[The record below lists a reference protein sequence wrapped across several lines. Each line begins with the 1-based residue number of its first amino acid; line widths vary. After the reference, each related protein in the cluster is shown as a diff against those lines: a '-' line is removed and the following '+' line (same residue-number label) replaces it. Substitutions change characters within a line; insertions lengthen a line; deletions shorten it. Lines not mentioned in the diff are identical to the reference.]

1 MIGLKVDRPGNRKVN
16 FSEPKLHSAV
26 SSVSASKNEQ
36 LILETLKIANSA
48 LKLKNLKLNSLLEIT
63 NAINSNFSSQQLL
76 KIFEFVLRNQLNIG
90 RLLFYSKD
98 DHGWT
103 MMIRHGL
110 MKDLPLPTV
119 ENELNGLS
127 KIREQKEGEPLM
139 FGQFEVII
147 PVMHKSEPLAYLLLG
162 EVNEDLIENTK
173 TKHVPFIQT
182 LANVI
187 TVAVENKR
195 LFRENILQAG
205 VRREMELASEM
216 QSMLFPRRL
225 PNNQYVEMSGLHQPH
240 QEVGGDYYDV
250 FELGGNE
257 IAFCMADVSGKG
269 VSAAL
274 LMSNFQANLRALFRH
289 ETSLTD
295 LVQELNGKV
304 MNSAMG
310 EKFITMFIGKYNYVT
325 RVLQYVNAG
334 QTPPLILS
342 GNTVSDLSTGCP
354 GLGMLDELPN
364 VREGIIIM
372 NPNDLIF
379 AYTDGVVELED
390 ARGREYGQHRLEL
403 VLLENQGLIPKSVND
418 NVMRHLRKF
427 KGDQPYVDDIA
438 LLSVSFK

>member
-1 MIGLKVDRPGNRKVN
+1 VPI
-16 FSEPKLHSAV
+16 V
-26 SSVSASKNEQ
+26 SSISTSKNEQ

-90 RLLFYSKD
+90 RLLFYSKED
-98 DHGWT
+98 EHAWT
-103 MMIRHGL
+103 IAIKHGL
-110 MKDLPLPTV
+110 LREVPMPTV
-119 ENELNGLS
+119 ENELRGLT
-127 KIREQKEGEPLM
+127 KIQEQKEGEALL

-147 PVMHKSEPLAYLLLG
+147 PVMHKTEPLAYLLLG

-195 LFRENILQAG
+195 LFRQNILQAG

-216 QSMLFPRRL
+216 QSMLFPRKL
-225 PNNQYVEMSGLHQPH
+225 PNNVYLEMSGLHQPH

-250 FELGGNE
+250 FDLGGNE

-289 ETSLTD
+289 ETALTD
-295 LVQELNGKV
+295 LVQDLNAKV
-304 MNSAMG
+304 VNSAMG
-310 EKFITMFIGKYNYVT
+310 EKFITMFIAKYNYVT
-325 RVLQYVNAG
+325 RVLQYINAG
-334 QTPPLILS
+334 QTPPLVLS
-342 GNTVSDLSTGCP
+342 GDTVSVLNTGCP

-364 VREGIIIM
+364 VREGIMIM
-372 NPNDLIF
+372 NSGDLVF

-390 ARGREYGQHRLEL
+390 ARSREYGQHRLEL
-403 VLLENQGLIPKSVND
+403 LLLENHGQTPKAVND

-438 LLSVSFK
+438 LLSVAFK